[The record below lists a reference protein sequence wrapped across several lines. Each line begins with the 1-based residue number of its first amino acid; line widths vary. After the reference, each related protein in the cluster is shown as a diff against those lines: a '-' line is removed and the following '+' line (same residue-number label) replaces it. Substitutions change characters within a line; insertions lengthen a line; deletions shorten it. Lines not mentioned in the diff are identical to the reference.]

1 MDHLKPRELTS
12 ILMAYTE
19 QGFFENDSS
28 PDFLL
33 CFEKQFRSKF
43 DMMNSE
49 DISKY
54 YFCFTQNGFKGDGTF
69 YRYLQKSLTKTIK
82 TFDTGNIRHMF
93 IEFNNDQNRLNSGIK
108 GRIKD

>member
-1 MDHLKPRELTS
+1 
-12 ILMAYTE
+12 
-19 QGFFENDSS
+19 
-28 PDFLL
+28 
-33 CFEKQFRSKF
+33 
-43 DMMNSE
+43 MMNSE

-108 GRIKD
+108 GRIKDQLFDLMDKRKMKGYDVQYIYE